1 MGDKSRTVLLASLV
15 AVSVGLAACGSD
27 KASSKASGAATASAT
42 SIAASG
48 GAVRVAAGNP
58 SAVPEQAAAGAA
70 TTAGGVS
77 STTVAPSGVSGGNG
91 AGDVLA
97 RPNDG
102 TKLIVTVTM
111 DVEVTD
117 VGSSS
122 IKAATLAEGVGGQL
136 FSQQTNLG
144 GERPTSTIVFKVP
157 PGKVGSLLESL
168 RGIGKVLTETKQA
181 EDVTAQYVDVESRIT
196 AARDSVA
203 RVRSF
208 LDKTQD
214 VAQLAGMESELTRR
228 QSELEQLLGQQRVL
242 DAHTALATVTLTL
255 VPAPKAADVVKPKTS
270 KKPTI
275 GGALRSG
282 GTALVQVATAI
293 AIVGAFLQPWLP
305 VIAAFAL
312 AVWFVRRRSFANRP
326 GSSPQPPT
334 AGSGYPPMTPVTPAS
349 PQPTPPPIP
358 DVEADATERDRV
370 ESSAPR

>member
-1 MGDKSRTVLLASLV
+1 MGDKSRTVLFASLV

-27 KASSKASGAATASAT
+27 KASSKASGAATSAGALRSGAT
-42 SIAASG
+42 SDSG
-48 GAVRVAAGNP
+48 GNVLAAGNP
-58 SAVPEQAAAGAA
+58 SAVAEQAASATTAAAA
-70 TTAGGVS
+70 TTV
-77 STTVAPSGVSGGNG
+77 PPPGVSGGNG

-97 RPNDG
+97 RTNDG

-122 IKAATLAEGVGGQL
+122 IKAATYAEGVGGQL

-157 PGKVGSLLESL
+157 PGKVSSLLESL
-168 RGIGKVLTETKQA
+168 RSIGKVLTETKQA

-255 VPAPKAADVVKPKTS
+255 VPAPKAADVVKPTKS
-270 KKPTI
+270 KKPTV
-275 GGALRSG
+275 GSALRSG
-282 GTALVQVATAI
+282 GKALVQVATAI
-293 AIVGAFLQPWLP
+293 AIVGAFLLPWLP

-312 AVWFVRRRSFANRP
+312 LVWFIRRRSLAKP
-326 GSSPQPPT
+326 GSSPQPPA
-334 AGSGYPPMTPVTPAS
+334 AGSGYPPMTPVIPAS
-349 PQPTPPPIP
+349 PQPTPPPTP
-358 DVEADATERDRV
+358 DVEADATDRPRA
-370 ESSAPR
+370 ESGAPR

>member
-1 MGDKSRTVLLASLV
+1 MGDKSRTVLFASLV
-15 AVSVGLAACGSD
+15 AVSVGLAGCGSD
-27 KASSKASGAATASAT
+27 KASSKASGAATSAGALRSGAT
-42 SIAASG
+42 SDSG
-48 GAVRVAAGNP
+48 GNVLAAGNP
-58 SAVPEQAAAGAA
+58 SAVAEQAASA
-70 TTAGGVS
+70 TTAAAAA
-77 STTVAPSGVSGGNG
+77 TTVAPANGGGVGGG
-91 AGDVLA
+91 GDLLA
-97 RPNDG
+97 RPDDG

-157 PGKVGSLLESL
+157 PGKVSSLLESL
-168 RGIGKVLTETKQA
+168 RSVGKVLTETKQA

-255 VPAPKAADVVKPKTS
+255 VPAPKAADVVKPTKS
-270 KKPTI
+270 KKPTV
-275 GGALRSG
+275 GSALRSG
-282 GTALVQVATAI
+282 GKALVQVATAI
-293 AIVGAFLQPWLP
+293 AIVGAFLLPWLP

-312 AVWFVRRRSFANRP
+312 FVWFMRRRSLANRP

-349 PQPTPPPIP
+349 PQPTPPPTP
-358 DVEADATERDRV
+358 DVEADATDRPRA
-370 ESSAPR
+370 ESGAPR